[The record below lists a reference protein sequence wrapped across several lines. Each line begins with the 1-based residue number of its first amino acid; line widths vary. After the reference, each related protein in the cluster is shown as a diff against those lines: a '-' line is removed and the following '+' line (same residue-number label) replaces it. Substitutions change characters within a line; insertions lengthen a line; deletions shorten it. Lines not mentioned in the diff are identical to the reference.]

1 MTKNILQDVMPPKKR
16 SIRDIPLSRKREDVS
31 SANNLS
37 DFSGPIEGIRSSEG
51 MVSSKNNQSKKIWWF
66 LGVIFLVLFLFVIS
80 NIFSGAKITLVPK
93 QEQVEFSATF
103 TAFSSSDSDKDTED
117 ISYNVITLEETGSM
131 STSNLTEKDVD
142 KKSSGEIIIFNDDS
156 SAPQRLVINTRFETP
171 EGLIYRIPKSV
182 VVPGKTVVGG
192 KSVPGSVVVTVYAD
206 SPGESYNIG
215 LTDFT
220 VPGFKGTDKF
230 SKFYARSKTAM
241 KGGYSGIMK
250 MVDDSELKDMKQIMH
265 EDLVK
270 KLKESVYAQIP
281 GNLIL
286 YEDGIFIDFE
296 SQDNIDL
303 GDSVQVVEKG
313 FLRAV
318 SFDRDSLSQYLA
330 NNILPEDMA
339 SETLEISN
347 IEDLNF
353 SVEEKDLVSIEDND
367 SFDFD
372 ISGSANFIWT
382 FDEEKMKGDFSGQP
396 KKNVNIILAN
406 FSGIK
411 EAEVSISPFW
421 KRNFPQNVDKIKIE
435 KVFSAS
441 LENL

>member
-31 SANNLS
+31 SSNNLS

-51 MVSSKNNQSKKIWWF
+51 MVAIARRKSRKIWWF

-182 VVPGKTVVGG
+182 
-192 KSVPGSVVVTVYAD
+192 A
-206 SPGESYNIG
+206 
-215 LTDFT
+215 

-250 MVDDSELKDMKQIMH
+250 MVDDSELKDMKQSIH